1 MEKGRLNVRLTPEH
15 LAALEA
21 EAKADGVTPSRWCA
35 LVIDRALK
43 RKHKGL
49 PKLRERGGL
58 NGSRAK
64 DDGK

>member
-1 MEKGRLNVRLTPEH
+1 MSGGRLNVRLTPEH
-15 LAALEA
+15 LLALDSEA
-21 EAKADGVTPSRWCA
+21 EAEGVTPSRWCA

-58 NGSRAK
+58 NGARAK
-64 DDGK
+64 DDGE